1 MSKHRAIAMSSLF
14 PMFLKLAGRRCL
26 VVGGGA
32 IAGPKIESLLSAG
45 AQVLV
50 VAPQASERV
59 RQLAAGGRVLWE
71 ARDFRPAD
79 LAGIF
84 LAVVA
89 TSSPET
95 NDSVFREAA
104 GCGVLCNVVDDP
116 ERCDFYYPAVVRR
129 GQLQIAVSTG
139 GSSPALAQR
148 IRKEL
153 EQHFE
158 AEYEA
163 WVEELARARRELLR
177 RQMHPTR
184 RLLLLHG
191 LASREA
197 FREFTRRKRSAQ
209 GRPA

>member
-1 MSKHRAIAMSSLF
+1 MSTLF
-14 PMFLKLAGRRCL
+14 PMFVKLAGRRCL
-26 VVGGGA
+26 VVGAGT
-32 IAGPKIESLLSAG
+32 IALPKIESLLNAG

-50 VAPQASERV
+50 VAPQAGERV
-59 RQLAAGGRVLWE
+59 RQLAAGGYVLWE

-79 LAGIF
+79 LVGIF
-84 LAVVA
+84 VAVVA
-89 TSSPET
+89 TSSRET
-95 NDSVFREAA
+95 NDLVFREAVSR
-104 GCGVLCNVVDDP
+104 GVLCNVVDDP

-148 IRKEL
+148 IRQEL

-158 AEYEA
+158 MEYEA
-163 WVEELARARRELLR
+163 WIEELAQARRELLQR
-177 RQMHPTR
+177 PMPPGR
-184 RLLLLHG
+184 RLFLLHS

-209 GRPA
+209 GRLV

>member
-1 MSKHRAIAMSSLF
+1 
-14 PMFLKLAGRRCL
+14 MFLKLAGRRCL
-26 VVGGGA
+26 VVGAGA

-45 AQVLV
+45 AQILV
-50 VAPQASERV
+50 VAPQASEPV
-59 RQLAAGGRVLWE
+59 RKLAAGGRVLWE
-71 ARDFRPAD
+71 ARAFRPAD
-79 LAGIF
+79 LDGIF

-89 TSSPET
+89 TSSSET
-95 NDSVFREAA
+95 NDFVFREAT

-158 AEYEA
+158 TEYEA
-163 WVEELARARRELLR
+163 WVEELAQARRELLR
-177 RQMHPTR
+177 RRMHPHR